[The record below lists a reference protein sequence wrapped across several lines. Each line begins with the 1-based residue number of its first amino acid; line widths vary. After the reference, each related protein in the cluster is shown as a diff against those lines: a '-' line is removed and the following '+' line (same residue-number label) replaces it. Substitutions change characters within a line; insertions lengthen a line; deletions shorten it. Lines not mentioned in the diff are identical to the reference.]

1 MYVTKILPLVICH
14 CEIRNYF
21 FLLFLNAARNTLQN
35 LLNSNYIGLNKK
47 TAFGNDFGPGKVPQ
61 PENA

>member
-1 MYVTKILPLVICH
+1 VKLEFIS
-14 CEIRNYF
+14 F
-21 FLLFLNAARNTLQN
+21 FLFNSDRNTLQKN
-35 LLNSNYIGLNKK
+35 LNSNYIGLNKK